1 MRKNLQQI
9 QNKGPVIGAATDEGR
24 EIWTDTRK
32 LVLYLIETG
41 TDIWSYNRPPID
53 L

>member
-24 EIWTDTRK
+24 NFGLTQENWYYI
-32 LVLYLIETG
+32 G
-41 TDIWSYNRPPID
+41 
-53 L
+53 